1 MTQGYAPVNGLRM
14 YYEVH
19 GTGRPLVLLHGG
31 LMTIDLSFGAVWP
44 ELAADHQVIATEL
57 QGHGRTADI
66 DRDIDLRYLAGDVA
80 ALLDHLGVG
89 QADVLGF
96 SLGGGVALQLALDHP
111 DRVGR
116 IILASVS
123 YASDGFHAEISDPA
137 QHATSTRMPTAED
150 FLQMREAYARLAPD
164 PGHFEAFA
172 AKTSQAA
179 GSLKGWTA
187 AELGPHRRAHAARLR
202 RPRLH
207 PPGACG
213 RDARAD
219 PGRAA
224 RGPARRHAHGRHA
237 ADRPHRAAGP
247 RFPRLS
253 QLGTVSTGAVSR
265 ARPAGRGGRGAAPG
279 APPRR
284 RPDRAARGTRPR

>member
-1 MTQGYAPVNGLRM
+1 MSQGYAPVNGLQM

-31 LMTIDLSFGAVWP
+31 LMTIDVSFGDIWP
-44 ELAADHQVIATEL
+44 ELATDRQVIATEL

-66 DRDIDLRYLAGDVA
+66 DRDIELRYLAGDVA
-80 ALLDHLGVG
+80 VLLDHLGIG

-116 IILASVS
+116 IILASVG

-150 FLQMREAYARLAPD
+150 FRQMREAYARLAPD
-164 PGHFEAFA
+164 PDHFEAFA

-179 GSLKGWTA
+179 ASLKGWTA
-187 AELGPHRRAHAARLR
+187 AELAGLSAPTLLVFGDHDFIRLEHAVEMHGLI
-202 RPRLH
+202 
-207 PPGACG
+207 PGA
-213 RDARAD
+213 
-219 PGRAA
+219 
-224 RGPARRHAHGRHA
+224 
-237 ADRPHRAAGP
+237 
-247 RFPRLS
+247 
-253 QLGTVSTGAVSR
+253 QLAVL
-265 ARPAGRGGRGAAPG
+265 PG
-279 APPRR
+279 ATHMAVMRR
-284 RPDRAARGTRPR
+284 TDLIVPLVRDFLG